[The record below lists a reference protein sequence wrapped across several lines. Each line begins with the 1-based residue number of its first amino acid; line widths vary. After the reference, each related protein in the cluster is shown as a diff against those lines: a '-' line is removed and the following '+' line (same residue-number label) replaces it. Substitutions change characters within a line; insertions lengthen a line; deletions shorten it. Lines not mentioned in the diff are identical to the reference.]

1 MRLTTMALACGV
13 ALSGTLTFAREA
25 RPKAS
30 GPITPKK
37 DLRRLDPSCCARTL
51 AIRTAMQTVRPR

>member
-13 ALSGTLTFAREA
+13 ALSGTLIFAREA
-25 RPKAS
+25 RPKGVRAHQ
-30 GPITPKK
+30 PKK